1 MTSQQEYEKFVAK
14 LSKTAF
20 DLNTEFERFSVKNQ
34 KRFAENMNVLLE
46 SYGFSTALKYLQ
58 QNNFR

>member
-20 DLNTEFERFSVKNQ
+20 DLNTEFERFPVKN
-34 KRFAENMNVLLE
+34 
-46 SYGFSTALKYLQ
+46 
-58 QNNFR
+58 

>member
-20 DLNTEFERFSVKNQ
+20 DLNAEFEKLSVENQ
-34 KRFAENMNVLLE
+34 KHFAENMNVLLE
-46 SYGFSTALKYLQ
+46 SYGFSAALKYLQ
-58 QNNFR
+58 QNDFR